1 MGGGEEKVREGQ
13 VREGEV
19 RERQVKEGE
28 VREGEVKEGE
38 VREGEVREGLG
49 LSACLKGCVQNKDE
63 VPHSGKHLRG
73 KTFANL
79 AVLWLFAK
87 VFSAKIGVLWRGTS
101 EQSAR
106 VSPRNRILHQFA
118 EVFSLEIFL
127 LYM

>member
-28 VREGEVKEGE
+28 VREGEV
-38 VREGEVREGLG
+38 REGEVREGLG

-63 VPHSGKHLRG
+63 VPYSRKHLRG

-87 VFSAKIGVLWRGTS
+87 VFSAKIGVL
-101 EQSAR
+101 
-106 VSPRNRILHQFA
+106 
-118 EVFSLEIFL
+118 
-127 LYM
+127 